1 VRKNAVEVR
10 HDREN
15 GRVVIT
21 WEDVSGEESK
31 LQYFLDDLR
40 NACPCAGCRGHSP
53 GEVEPPNV
61 RGAGLLNIA
70 EVGTYALRFDWSDG
84 HSTGIYT
91 WEYLQEIGK
100 EMVA

>member
-1 VRKNAVEVR
+1 
-10 HDREN
+10 
-15 GRVVIT
+15 
-21 WEDVSGEESK
+21 
-31 LQYFLDDLR
+31 
-40 NACPCAGCRGHSP
+40 
-53 GEVEPPNV
+53 V